1 MAFMQLNFYSNML
14 GMQTDVY
21 IVIPQKFT
29 DGEIGIDGNKDDGAY
44 K

>member
-14 GMQTDVY
+14 GMQTDVH
-21 IVIPQKFT
+21 IVIPQRFT
-29 DGEIGIDGNKDDGAY
+29 DGQIGIDGKSDDQAY